1 MKHIFITGST
11 NNQGT
16 PNYKL
21 QQELK
26 QILDACMQRN
36 DHIIIGDRVGVEA
49 MAQGYLNGKR
59 YPNVTV
65 VHLNKQPRILTN
77 PDWNKE
83 HIFTPELAP
92 DGSRMFERVEVQGRK
107 GENYYRNEYA
117 ELAFFRRNKMI
128 IDKADA
134 TFIAWNGQ
142 GNDLAIHTVRESLV
156 AGKPVGLT
164 IQGEPY
170 VKFRNLDEL
179 QAFAQA
185 MGSEPSP
192 QQQTVQQPVES
203 TVAQAPVEQ
212 PYVQST
218 EQAYVQQDVVDLPH
232 GYVQDESVYQD
243 YVAQGV
249 GDPLTDLDEFA
260 QESQPPQL

>member
-49 MAQGYLNGKR
+49 MAQGYLNGKH

-65 VHLNKQPRILTN
+65 VHLNKQPRIFTN

-83 HIFTPELAP
+83 HIFTPEVAP
-92 DGSRMFERVEVQGRK
+92 DGSRMFERVEVKGRK
-107 GENYYRNEYA
+107 GENHYRNEYA

-128 IDKADA
+128 IGKADA

-185 MGSEPSP
+185 MGGEQTP
-192 QQQTVQQPVES
+192 QQQPVEP

-212 PYVQST
+212 PYVQSVD
-218 EQAYVQQDVVDLPH
+218 QAYVQQDVVDLPH

-243 YVAQGV
+243 YTAQGY

>member
-1 MKHIFITGST
+1 MKNIFITGST

-49 MAQGYLNGKR
+49 MAQGYLNGKH

-92 DGSRMFERVEVQGRK
+92 DGSRMFERVEVKGRK

-179 QAFAQA
+179 QAFAQSI
-185 MGSEPSP
+185 GGEQTP
-192 QQQTVQQPVES
+192 QQQP
-203 TVAQAPVEQ
+203 AAPAPVEQ
-212 PYVQST
+212 PVEPAPVRQS
-218 EQAYVQQDVVDLPH
+218 EQTVVQQDVADVPH
-232 GYVQDESVYQD
+232 GYAQDEVVYQD
-243 YVAQGV
+243 YVAQGY
-249 GDPLTDLDEFA
+249 GDPLTGLDEYA
-260 QESQPPQL
+260 QETHPQYL

>member
-1 MKHIFITGST
+1 MKNIFITGST

-21 QQELK
+21 QKELWH
-26 QILDACMQRN
+26 ILDACMQRN

-49 MAQGYLNGKR
+49 MAQGYLNGKH

-92 DGSRMFERVEVQGRK
+92 DGSRMFERVEVKGRK

-156 AGKPVGLT
+156 ASKPVGLT

-170 VKFRNLDEL
+170 VKFRNVEEL
-179 QAFAQA
+179 QSFAQSMSGQA
-185 MGSEPSP
+185 S
-192 QQQTVQQPVES
+192 QQPAHQS
-203 TVAQAPVEQ
+203 SLAQGPTPPEPEPVS
-212 PYVQST
+212 VQS
-218 EQAYVQQDVVDLPH
+218 VHDIPCGFGQQEHAPEYGNPL
-232 GYVQDESVYQD
+232 
-243 YVAQGV
+243 V
-249 GDPLTDLDEFA
+249 GLDEFA
-260 QESQPPQL
+260 QESQPPHL

>member
-1 MKHIFITGST
+1 MKNIFITGST

-49 MAQGYLNGKR
+49 MAQGYLNGKH

-92 DGSRMFERVEVQGRK
+92 DGSRMFERVEVKGRK
-107 GENYYRNEYA
+107 GENYYRNE
-117 ELAFFRRNKMI
+117 RR
-128 IDKADA
+128 ACLLPS
-134 TFIAWNGQ
+134 Q
-142 GNDLAIHTVRESLV
+142 QNDYRQSRCHVHRMERSRER
-156 AGKPVGLT
+156 PCH
-164 IQGEPY
+164 
-170 VKFRNLDEL
+170 
-179 QAFAQA
+179 
-185 MGSEPSP
+185 
-192 QQQTVQQPVES
+192 
-203 TVAQAPVEQ
+203 
-212 PYVQST
+212 
-218 EQAYVQQDVVDLPH
+218 PH
-232 GYVQDESVYQD
+232 G
-243 YVAQGV
+243 
-249 GDPLTDLDEFA
+249 T
-260 QESQPPQL
+260 